1 MSNVWFA
8 IPSVRPRAEVV
19 PILEKWADQGY
30 KIALLRQGEPIGADL
45 EIPTGEY
52 LGWARSTNL
61 LAKRI
66 LEVDPRADWIVG
78 GGDDYEPDL
87 SYCADYIAG
96 QCCQY
101 FRMEWTMRLTL
112 SIVPWSP
119 ISAHQASTTGIMQP
133 TGDRWGDDPASRIRY
148 GADRGAYIDRICG
161 SPWMGREWCERA
173 YQGNGPMFDGYHHFY
188 ADEELQEVAQ
198 ELGVLWQRRDLIQ
211 LHRHWG
217 RKPGGADESD
227 VPEFYRANVSPD
239 WGPAGALFRER
250 KAAGFPGSQPL

>member
-1 MSNVWFA
+1 MSVWFA

-52 LGWARSTNL
+52 LGWAKSTNL

-87 SYCADYIAG
+87 ANHADAISLE
-96 QCCQY
+96 CRQY
-101 FRMEWTMRLTL
+101 VYNVHQDKLG
-112 SIVPWSP
+112 SVYD
-119 ISAHQASTTGIMQP
+119 AHLRARVMDTFGIMQP

-161 SPWMGREWCERA
+161 SPWMGREWCRRA

-188 ADEELQEVAQ
+188 ADEELQEVAIG
-198 ELGVLWQRRDLIQ
+198 LGVLWQRRDLIQ

-227 VPEFYRANVSPD
+227 VPEFYRSNVSPD